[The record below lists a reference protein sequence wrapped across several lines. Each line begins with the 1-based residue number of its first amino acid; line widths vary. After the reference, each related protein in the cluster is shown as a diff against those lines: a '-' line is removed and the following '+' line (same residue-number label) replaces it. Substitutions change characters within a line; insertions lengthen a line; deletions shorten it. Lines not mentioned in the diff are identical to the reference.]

1 MENIK
6 DLTLEGLTRWLG
18 ERGERPY
25 RARQVFQWLYQRQ
38 ARGFEE
44 MTDIAKPL
52 RGLLAER
59 FTVGALERDALVRSA
74 DGSRKFVFRLGD
86 GKRVETVLMPN
97 ATHYT
102 LCVSTQV
109 GCAISC
115 DFCMTARM
123 GLERN
128 LTAGEIVQ
136 QVVESARYLRDEQPS
151 PAPYP
156 AVAGVAGGLPLPVDG
171 TGEPGDGDDD
181 EAGEGGDSEA
191 PPYRK
196 RLRNIVYMGMGEP
209 FHNYDNVAA
218 SLDILR
224 EDFGFGFSWRRMTV
238 STSGLVPAIRR
249 FGQEPTR
256 ANLAISLNGATDE
269 VRNRLMPVNR
279 RWNIAALMAACREF
293 PQDTRYRIT
302 FEYILIA
309 GVTDSLVDARR
320 LVRLLHGI
328 KCKVNLIPYN
338 AGPDNPYQAPPP
350 EQVRAFQEALLN
362 RGILAT
368 VRISKAQDIAG
379 ACGQLITDIR
389 KGRPARA
396 AAG

>member
-1 MENIK
+1 MDNIK
-6 DLTLEGLTRWLG
+6 DYTLEALTRWLAENG
-18 ERGERPY
+18 ERSY

-38 ARGFEE
+38 ARSFDE
-44 MTDIAKPL
+44 MTDLSKQL
-52 RGLLAER
+52 RLLLAGR
-59 FTVGALERDALVRSA
+59 FTIGGLARDALVSST

-86 GKRVETVLMPN
+86 GKRVESVLMPS

-102 LCVSTQV
+102 LCLSTQV
-109 GCAISC
+109 GCAMGC

-136 QVVESARYLRDEQPS
+136 QVIEGARYLAEEQGEDQSMPGPQAPMVLAGDEDS
-151 PAPYP
+151 
-156 AVAGVAGGLPLPVDG
+156 
-171 TGEPGDGDDD
+171 GDEEEDFA
-181 EAGEGGDSEA
+181 ET

-196 RLRNIVYMGMGEP
+196 RLRNIVFMGMGEP
-209 FHNYDNVAA
+209 FHNYENLTTA
-218 SLDILR
+218 LDILR
-224 EDFGFGFSWRRMTV
+224 EDYGFGFSWRRMTV

-279 RWNIAALMAACREF
+279 RWNIATLMEACREF

-309 GVTDSLVDARR
+309 GVTDDLADARR
-320 LVRLLHGI
+320 LVRMLHGM

-338 AGPDNPYQAPPP
+338 AGPDSPYQAPSW
-350 EQVRAFQEALLN
+350 EHVRAFQVALLD

-368 VRISKAQDIAG
+368 VRRSKAQDIAG

-389 KGRPARA
+389 KGRPLRV